1 LCGAVLVVA
10 GVAVYVASVVSGT
23 PSISSLTPHEAGQS
37 SIVYAGDNSV
47 LGYARSS
54 EFRVPVSSQAVS
66 PNIKNATVAIED
78 EHFYQHGGV
87 DFSGIVRAMLADLT
101 SGKTVQGG
109 STITQQLVRALY
121 IPTAERTIDRKI
133 REAKLAHDLEAHQ
146 SKDWILN
153 SYLNVVPYGTNNGRT
168 ATGVEAASE
177 IYFSKHA
184 NDLTLDQAALLAG
197 LPQAPSTYNP
207 FRDPDAAMARRNDV
221 LGRMAKD
228 KMISP
233 SEAAQASAA
242 PLGLKPSPDIDRQR
256 EPYFFDYVQDQM
268 IDRYGV
274 AAYRTGGLKIYTTI
288 DPRLQDDARRAIHN
302 QLSEPGD
309 PASALVSIDP
319 ATGGIKAMAS
329 STDHASHPF
338 NLAVQGHRQPGSTF
352 KAMVLATAIRQG
364 IDPNATFYTSKP
376 LDLDLPGYGHFH
388 VDTFDRHYAG
398 RENVTKAT
406 LTSDNTVFA
415 QLDLD
420 VGPQEVANT
429 AKAMGITSKL
439 EGLPAEGLGGLRE
452 GVTPLELA
460 DAYATLAAGGVHRAP
475 EAIAKVVF
483 PDGHV
488 DDPGAPAQTRA
499 FSDGVAS
506 AVTQILQQD
515 LQSGTAKDANYGCPA
530 AGKTGTTDD
539 YKDAWFAGYTPSLAT
554 SVWVGYP
561 ATAQPMQDVH
571 GMQVTGGTIPA
582 DITRDYMQRAR
593 GQNCEPFP
601 PPTEPA
607 QLSPFKGHYT
617 APEPPP
623 PPPPVPQP
631 EPPPDQPLPPPG
643 YDPRFYETPP
653 QAVPPPPG
661 HNKQ

>member
-1 LCGAVLVVA
+1 MCVLVLVVA
-10 GVAVYVASVVSGT
+10 GVAIYVASVVAGT
-23 PSISSLTPHEAGQS
+23 PSLGSLTPQDAGQS
-37 SIVYAGDNSV
+37 SIVYAGDNSA

-54 EFRVPVSSQAVS
+54 EFRVPVPSEAIS
-66 PNIKNATVAIED
+66 PNLKNAAVAIED
-78 EHFYQHGGV
+78 EHFYQHSGV
-87 DFSGIVRAMLADLT
+87 DFSGIARAMLADLT

-121 IPTAERTIDRKI
+121 IPTAQRTIDRKI
-133 REAKLAHDLEAHQ
+133 REAKLAHDLEAHH
-146 SKDWILN
+146 SKDWVLD
-153 SYLNVVPYGTNNGRT
+153 SYLNVVPYGTNDGRT
-168 ATGVEAASE
+168 AIGIEAASQV
-177 IYFSKHA
+177 YFSKHA

-207 FRDPDAAMARRNDV
+207 FRDPDTAIARRNDV
-221 LGRMAKD
+221 LGRMVKD
-228 KMISP
+228 KMVSP
-233 SEAAQASAA
+233 SDAAQAAAA
-242 PLGLKPSPDIDRQR
+242 PLGLHPSPDIDRQR

-268 IDRYGV
+268 INRYGE

-338 NLAVQGHRQPGSTF
+338 NLAAQAHRQPGSTF

-364 IDPNATFYTSKP
+364 IDPNSTFYMSKP
-376 LDLDLPGYGHFH
+376 LDLDLPDYGHLH
-388 VDTFDRHYAG
+388 VATFDQHYAG
-398 RENVTKAT
+398 RENLTKAT

-420 VGPQEVANT
+420 LGPQEVANT

-439 EGLPAEGLGGLRE
+439 QGVPAEGLGGLQE
-452 GVTPLELA
+452 GVSPVELA
-460 DAYATLAAGGVHRAP
+460 DAYATLASGGIHRAP
-475 EAIAKVVF
+475 QAITKVVF

-488 DDPGAPAQTRA
+488 DDLGAPTQDRA

-515 LQSGTAKDANYGCPA
+515 LQTGTAKDANTGCPG

-561 ATAQPMQDVH
+561 SPAQPMLDVH
-571 GMQVTGGTIPA
+571 GMQVMGGTIPA
-582 DITRDYMQRAR
+582 YITRDYMQRAR
-593 GQNCEPFP
+593 GHNCEPFP

-607 QLSPFKGHYT
+607 QLSPFNGHYT

-623 PPPPVPQP
+623 PPPPSP
-631 EPPPDQPLPPPG
+631 EPAPPPDLPPPPPG

-653 QAVPPPPG
+653 PSTPPPPG
-661 HNKQ
+661 QKH